1 MTYHPYD
8 PSDEQAE
15 TNPVVSREEF
25 NELTE
30 VLKQLLTQSSPNIDV
45 ALQPAVTVLGKL
57 VTAQQSFRTEL
68 AQQQEI
74 IKKQSIEIKELKKQ
88 SQDHGSW
95 LVAHIN
101 RKTIGIFSLAT
112 AVLLAALL
120 TGFQKLLPVKI
131 DSEAVDKL
139 DFLYFQ
145 ELKRYEKAKTDRK
158 K

>member
-1 MTYHPYD
+1 MTYQPYD
-8 PSDEQAE
+8 SSDEPAE
-15 TNPVVSREEF
+15 APVSRA
-25 NELTE
+25 ELNDMTE
-30 VLKQLLTQSSPNIDV
+30 VLQQLLTQSSPNIDV
-45 ALQPAVTVLGKL
+45 ALQPTVTVLEKL
-57 VTAQQSFRTEL
+57 VAAQQSLSKEV

-74 IKKQSIEIKELKKQ
+74 IKKQSVEIKELKKQ
-88 SQDHGSW
+88 SQNHGSW